1 MTKSGLRRNFKKDC
15 GRFTGFGGGVTR
27 AGYKATLLASM
38 VQILLIKTALLSGGW
53 AAIISR
59 SLLSRQ
65 LATAMRFSELSAK
78 ICRSQRIGAF
88 AALSIGVGRRFADP
102 FPMTIERVEKL
113 LSVIGAIRIQKPN
126 SLFLDKERLLHRAVI
141 AGETNAMPRRIIS
154 AAEIRKFDCHSTS

>member
-1 MTKSGLRRNFKKDC
+1 MNKYVMRITIKNDISRVTC
-15 GRFTGFGGGVTR
+15 FGGGVTR

-102 FPMTIERVEKL
+102 FPMTIE
-113 LSVIGAIRIQKPN
+113 
-126 SLFLDKERLLHRAVI
+126 
-141 AGETNAMPRRIIS
+141 
-154 AAEIRKFDCHSTS
+154 